1 MTNSTDGGLKGM
13 GVRQEIAGIVFLAL
27 GAYSAVCLMAGISG
41 SKPGGVIGEYVAGA
55 LFYSFGYSSYIVP
68 FFLIFV
74 AFKLLLRRVLVISSR
89 APLGLGVLLFAS
101 SALLGT
107 VSPGGQAGGKAGAF
121 IGAPLAEL
129 TGTTGAALILLGIIL
144 AALLAVAGVRP
155 RKRNGD
161 KEKKEPPT
169 DTNID
174 GFQQ

>member
-1 MTNSTDGGLKGM
+1 MTNSIDGGLKGR

-27 GAYSAVCLMAGISG
+27 GMYSAVCLMSGISG
-41 SKPGGVIGEYVAGA
+41 SRLGGVVGEYVARA
-55 LFYSFGYSSYIVP
+55 LFYSFGYSSYIIP
-68 FFLIFV
+68 FFLVFV
-74 AFKLLLRRVLVISSR
+74 AFKLLLRRILVISLT
-89 APLGLGVLLFAS
+89 APLGLGILLFAS

-107 VSPGGQAGGKAGAF
+107 ISPAGKAGGKAGAF

-129 TGTTGAALILLGIIL
+129 TGTTGAAIILLGIIL
-144 AALLAVAGVRP
+144 AALLAITGVRL